1 MATNTHSPTTVN
13 IFEAK
18 TNLSKLIAKVEKGEE
33 VIIARAGKPVA
44 RLTPLEPQ
52 KQKIRFGG
60 LKGKIWIADDFDA
73 PLPPE
78 ILAEF
83 EDGPIFP
90 PERREPER
98 REVAQ
103 TRQKRAK
110 AS

>member
-1 MATNTHSPTTVN
+1 MATTTPAPTTVN

-18 TNLSKLIAKVEKGEE
+18 THLSKLIEKVERGED

-44 RLTPLEPQ
+44 RLTGLVPDKP
-52 KQKIRFGG
+52 KIRFGG
-60 LKGKIWIADDFDA
+60 LKGKIWVADDFDA

-90 PERREPER
+90 PDRPAEIERLNR
-98 REVAQ
+98 
-103 TRQKRAK
+103 TRKRK
-110 AS
+110 

>member
-1 MATNTHSPTTVN
+1 MAIRPHPSTTVN

-18 TNLSKLIAKVEKGEE
+18 TNLSKLIAKVEQGEE

-44 RLTPLEPQ
+44 RLTSPVRQ
-52 KQKIRFGG
+52 KKPIVFGL
-60 LKGKIWIADDFDA
+60 LKGKIHVADDFDA

-90 PERREPER
+90 PERPKQMQA
-98 REVAQ
+98 V
-103 TRQKRAK
+103 KPKKKAK